1 MFVQYTEH
9 LAPIVLLN
17 VRIFEPIFGQKDA
30 LMTQLMTRNL
40 SEKNVRAENPRNLKL
55 NISHSPI
62 ENRAFIF
69 WLMVLATS
77 CCLSLIVC

>member
-9 LAPIVLLN
+9 LASVVPPN
-17 VRIFEPIFGQKDA
+17 VRIFEPIFSQKDA
-30 LMTQLMTRNL
+30 LMTRLMTRNL
-40 SEKNVRAENPRNLKL
+40 SEKNVRAKNPRNLKL

-69 WLMVLATS
+69 WLMLLATS

>member
-1 MFVQYTEH
+1 MFVQYAEH
-9 LAPIVLLN
+9 LATAVPLN
-17 VRIFEPIFGQKDA
+17 VRIFEPIFGQKDVP
-30 LMTQLMTRNL
+30 MTQLMTRNPG
-40 SEKNVRAENPRNLKL
+40 ENNVRVENPCNLKL

-69 WLMVLATS
+69 WLMVLSTS

>member
-1 MFVQYTEH
+1 MFVKYTEH
-9 LAPIVLLN
+9 LASNSPTN
-17 VRIFEPIFGQKDA
+17 VRVFEPIFGQKDVP
-30 LMTQLMTRNL
+30 MTQLMTRNP
-40 SEKNVRAENPRNLKL
+40 EENNVRVKNSFNLKL

-62 ENRAFIF
+62 ENREFIF